1 MFERRSLRWPI
12 TLGVVMIVVVVLLIV
27 VVALL
32 ASFQKVHWETST
44 GCFSTHPFREC
55 MTDAIQHD
63 DNGFRRFGNG
73 PDEIPVL
80 PSGPMFH
87 TTCPPGRSLAEAFC

>member
-1 MFERRSLRWPI
+1 MGRQLSILLYIKAGRVKLRSD
-12 TLGVVMIVVVVLLIV
+12 
-27 VVALL
+27 VALL

-80 PSGPMFH
+80 PS
-87 TTCPPGRSLAEAFC
+87 